1 MGNLKIFIVA
11 VFSFVGGYALLK
23 AISLIATESDQPVI
37 VVGLVIGM
45 GLLVMVG
52 LILKKREYYLYIYL
66 LLFPFLAIYQKGV
79 NLSVVFSLLFII
91 NYKGELFS
99 AKVFNKP
106 LVGVAHL
113 LILGAALV
121 TAPFSHDFGTTKQY
135 VLMYAAAFIFL
146 NVFTLEINSA
156 KKIKRV
162 GNILIFLF
170 FFCCLISLYQKV
182 FGITSIQ
189 LFTGGYNTN
198 TTFGVYSAR
207 IPSIFWDPQIA
218 GLYFGLMIIL
228 LAGYFTT
235 VSKSPAFFVIT
246 VLMGSLAIFF
256 SLTRVAIIAFALGG
270 FFVFLFQKRSLV
282 SKVVTV
288 LIFVIPF
295 IFMANQYFRDSSFET
310 SKRMS
315 GKYMVESFNYRADLW
330 QNGLA
335 IFASHPLGVGLGG
348 LNQYEAGVKIGL
360 TNLNTYETRAGT
372 QFESAVLD
380 VLCSLGIFGGAG
392 VVLLLLLFFGKGFYL
407 SKMAED
413 VPSLHLS
420 VFLMGGMICL
430 LVCGLTSPVNRNDH
444 VVFLFV
450 LLLGLMN
457 ALETVV
463 IERRKII
470 SNENEIFDKL

>member
-1 MGNLKIFIVA
+1 MALLTNGTLLGDRGVQDEVLGVDLVVPSLDSVSEENFLKINRPE
-11 VFSFVGGYALLK
+11 G
-23 AISLIATESDQPVI
+23 SLTARGVLA
-37 VVGLVIGM
+37 GLVGFS
-45 GLLVMVG
+45 
-52 LILKKREYYLYIYL
+52 KR
-66 LLFPFLAIYQKGV
+66 FHGAIW
-79 NLSVVFSLLFII
+79 
-91 NYKGELFS
+91 
-99 AKVFNKP
+99 
-106 LVGVAHL
+106 
-113 LILGAALV
+113 
-121 TAPFSHDFGTTKQY
+121 
-135 VLMYAAAFIFL
+135 
-146 NVFTLEINSA
+146 LE
-156 KKIKRV
+156 
-162 GNILIFLF
+162 
-170 FFCCLISLYQKV
+170 
-182 FGITSIQ
+182 
-189 LFTGGYNTN
+189 
-198 TTFGVYSAR
+198 
-207 IPSIFWDPQIA
+207 
-218 GLYFGLMIIL
+218 
-228 LAGYFTT
+228 
-235 VSKSPAFFVIT
+235 
-246 VLMGSLAIFF
+246 
-256 SLTRVAIIAFALGG
+256 
-270 FFVFLFQKRSLV
+270 
-282 SKVVTV
+282 
-288 LIFVIPF
+288 IFVIPF